1 MIDGAVTE
9 LTVVLILEFVVFK
22 STGRNLCDEYG

>member
-1 MIDGAVTE
+1 MIDSAVTE

-22 STGRNLCDEYG
+22 SPEGISVKLKI